1 MNTGTRL
8 LAGALFS
15 VAALCATAL
24 CQAQSPF
31 DGTWRIDMSQSKFS
45 PKPTVFYLSQGWYH
59 CESCTPAFTVQ
70 ADGQDHP
77 VTGQS
82 YDNLNVTVTDPH
94 TLTFVGKKGGRVM
107 FEQTRTV
114 SANGKMLTVKTTN
127 HPMNSN
133 EPVTGEATAKLVG
146 IAPLGV
152 HAVSGS
158 WQVLKVATSEN
169 DQLFTYKTTGA
180 EFTMTDPTG
189 DTYTA
194 KFVGADYP
202 VNGAFGYNA
211 VSLKKINDHTIEET
225 DKRDGTV
232 LDVSTMTVSP
242 DGKRMTIVDVDKRS
256 DRTSTF
262 VAKKQ

>member
-1 MNTGTRL
+1 MNTGMRFL
-8 LAGALFS
+8 SIALFS
-15 VAALCATAL
+15 AAALCASPL
-24 CQAQSPF
+24 CDAQSPF
-31 DGTWRIDMSQSKFS
+31 DGTWRIDMSQAKFS
-45 PKPTVFYLSQGWYH
+45 PKPTVFYVSQGWYH

-77 VTGQS
+77 VSGQS
-82 YDNLNVTVTDPH
+82 YDHLNVTVTDPH
-94 TLTFVGKKGGRVM
+94 TLSFVGKKDGKAM

-127 HPMNSN
+127 HPMNSDKPFTS
-133 EPVTGEATAKLVG
+133 EVTAKQVG
-146 IAPLGV
+146 IAPMGV
-152 HAVSGS
+152 HAASGN

-169 DQLFTYKTTGA
+169 DQLFTYKTAGD

-194 KFVGADYP
+194 KFDGADYP
-202 VNGAFGYNA
+202 VKGAFGYNA

-232 LDVSTMTVSP
+232 LDVSTLTVSP
-242 DGKRMTIVDVDKRS
+242 DGKTMKIVNVDKRS
-256 DRTSTF
+256 DRTSSY